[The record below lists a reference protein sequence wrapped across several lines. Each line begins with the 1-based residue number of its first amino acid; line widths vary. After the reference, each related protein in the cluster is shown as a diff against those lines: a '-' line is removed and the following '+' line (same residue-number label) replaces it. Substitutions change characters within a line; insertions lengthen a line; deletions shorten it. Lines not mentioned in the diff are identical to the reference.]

1 MLAQYGPAIK
11 LPSSST
17 LMPHKGPFSACILG
31 RQKYGAVLSEKEK
44 RERERDQLLMGFI
57 SLCVG
62 YGLMV
67 VAQGYGGAVIELL
80 HGTIQNRKA
89 GRAPNSLFF
98 YN

>member
-1 MLAQYGPAIK
+1 
-11 LPSSST
+11 
-17 LMPHKGPFSACILG
+17 
-31 RQKYGAVLSEKEK
+31 
-44 RERERDQLLMGFI
+44 MGFI